1 MNKHKTYMLILVSVI
16 LAVIIYVSY
25 GMMNTGK
32 REKYHTVSVILDN
45 SSSDQW
51 NALRKGLEQGA
62 QDYRIHLN
70 VVSTG
75 ELFDLE
81 EEYTLIGRELEQ
93 EVDGLIVDMCWTDKE
108 EFWEQAA
115 SAKPIVFV
123 QDNLQVGNVYTAVAP
138 DPVQLGNALGEA
150 ILERENKET
159 LKIGV
164 LAGKKNRDV
173 QTLRIQGLQGA
184 LLDSGCSI
192 EWILYEEDLLYKDAL
207 EQKMEQKPIDVL
219 AALDNEATEA
229 AVDFLSENPDISLK
243 LYGEARSEKAVYYL
257 DKGLIEALVVSND
270 FYMGYRSVEL
280 MAQKLN
286 YHLSD
291 TQQESVDF
299 FIVSRENMYEKSME
313 KILFPTIR

>member
-62 QDYRIHLN
+62 QDYHIHLN

-75 ELFDLE
+75 ELFDVD

-138 DPVQLGNALGEA
+138 DPVQLGNALGKA

-159 LKIGV
+159 LKIGI

-173 QTLRIQGLQGA
+173 QTLRIQGLQDA
-184 LLDSGCSI
+184 LLDVGCSI

-207 EQKMEQKPIDVL
+207 EQKTEQEPIDVL

>member
-138 DPVQLGNALGEA
+138 DPVQLGNALGKA

-257 DKGLIEALVVSND
+257 DKGLIEALVVAND